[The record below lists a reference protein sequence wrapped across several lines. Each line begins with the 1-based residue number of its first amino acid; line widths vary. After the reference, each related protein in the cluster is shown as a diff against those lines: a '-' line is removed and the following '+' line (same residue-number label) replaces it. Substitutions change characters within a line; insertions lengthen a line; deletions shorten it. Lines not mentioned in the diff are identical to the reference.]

1 VSFAPAVTYATAG
14 NDSYSVAIADVN
26 GDGIPDLVVA
36 DWFSISTEDNG
47 SVSVLLGNGDGT
59 FQPAVGYPSV
69 GEYTRSVATGDLR
82 GKGFPDLV
90 VTDGCQNYGGCVNGG
105 VSVLLNNADGTGTFQ
120 SAVSYNSGGYFAQSV
135 AIGDVSGDGT
145 PDLVVANSC
154 ASPPGNWGCDVGG
167 SVSVL
172 FGNGNGTF
180 QPAFSYGTGSTQTAA
195 VALGVLRGTGP
206 PDLVTVNLC
215 QSLDAKGDCVGYS
228 TLGVLLNNGDGTF
241 QQAVT
246 YASGGWAPL
255 SAAIADVNQDGIPD
269 LVVANTCEIG
279 NCATGG
285 VSVLLGKGDGT
296 FFPPVTYSSGGAY
309 NYSVAVGDVNGDGIP
324 DLVVTNACVNDTTS
338 SGCKHGEVSVLLG
351 NGDGTFQTAV
361 NYLSHG
367 TAESVAIGDVN
378 GDGRPDVVVANLNNV
393 GVLLNH
399 THVLTTTTITSSSNP
414 SLVNQSL
421 TFTATVTSGSSVPN
435 GSVITFYK
443 GTASIGTGT
452 TTNGVASLTTSISNA
467 GTYAIKARYA
477 GDVFHQHSSGAVTQV
492 VNRYPSTTTLT
503 SGPNPS
509 TSGQAVTLTATVSS
523 SAPGGATGTV
533 KFKNGTTSLGTATL
547 SAGTAMLTKANL
559 PIGTLTLTAYY
570 NGDAQSAKSSG
581 TTTQVVSP

>member
-1 VSFAPAVTYATAG
+1 LLGNGDGTFQVAVSYTGPGPGVLG
-14 NDSYSVAIADVN
+14 DVN
-26 GDGIPDLVVA
+26 GDGYLDIVGTGA
-36 DWFSISTEDNG
+36 
-47 SVSVLLGNGDGT
+47 VLLGNGDGT
-59 FQPAVGYPSV
+59 FGASIGYP
-69 GEYTRSVATGDLR
+69 A
-82 GKGFPDLV
+82 
-90 VTDGCQNYGGCVNGG
+90 
-105 VSVLLNNADGTGTFQ
+105 
-120 SAVSYNSGGYFAQSV
+120 
-135 AIGDVSGDGT
+135 
-145 PDLVVANSC
+145 
-154 ASPPGNWGCDVGG
+154 GG
-167 SVSVL
+167 S
-172 FGNGNGTF
+172 
-180 QPAFSYGTGSTQTAA
+180 
-195 VALGVLRGTGP
+195 
-206 PDLVTVNLC
+206 
-215 QSLDAKGDCVGYS
+215 
-228 TLGVLLNNGDGTF
+228 
-241 QQAVT
+241 
-246 YASGGWAPL
+246 
-255 SAAIADVNQDGIPD
+255 
-269 LVVANTCEIG
+269 
-279 NCATGG
+279 
-285 VSVLLGKGDGT
+285 
-296 FFPPVTYSSGGAY
+296 
-309 NYSVAVGDVNGDGIP
+309 
-324 DLVVTNACVNDTTS
+324 
-338 SGCKHGEVSVLLG
+338 
-351 NGDGTFQTAV
+351 
-361 NYLSHG
+361 
-367 TAESVAIGDVN
+367 SVAIGDVN